1 LSFVAVRAAD
11 ARARLVVAS
20 RPSVSTSAPAPVSV
34 HQTGWLAAA
43 SPSGADSWSWV
54 VMIAPTIATRGAVL
68 GHRKS
73 GRAGLRTARDRGQ
86 LARRRLAI
94 HRRQIPQRRLV
105 TRHNRSALG
114 ARPARRSVRRRTSG
128 GCMSGRMRSPATAS
142 PRTPSGRRDS
152 RVEMRAMGDE
162 RVPGEGRTGRWRS

>member
-54 VMIAPTIATRGAVL
+54 VMIAPTIATRGAV
-68 GHRKS
+68 R
-73 GRAGLRTARDRGQ
+73 
-86 LARRRLAI
+86 
-94 HRRQIPQRRLV
+94 V
-105 TRHNRSALG
+105 
-114 ARPARRSVRRRTSG
+114 
-128 GCMSGRMRSPATAS
+128 TAS
-142 PRTPSGRRDS
+142 RAELDSVLHETVDSWLAADWPFTDVRYRSG
-152 RVEMRAMGDE
+152 V
-162 RVPGEGRTGRWRS
+162 